1 VSRRAALVTGGSAGI
16 GLAIAEALVAEGYA
30 VTIAARRPDRLE
42 AAAEALRAA
51 GGAVRAVAANVAKAD
66 DIDRLIDEHRRAF
79 GRTDVLVNNAG
90 LGLSNAIEHAS
101 TEKLDL
107 QLDVNLRAAYLMLRG
122 CIPMLRDAGAE
133 HGKALVVNVSSIFGR
148 LPQPHVA
155 AYAATKAGLI
165 ALSHSA
171 HGELSTAGIQVTA
184 LCPAWVDTPGT
195 DWVTGVEKAAMIR
208 ASDVAEA
215 VRFLLRTSP
224 QCIVPD
230 LTMVGPGT
238 NLFAPGGG
246 AG

>member
-1 VSRRAALVTGGSAGI
+1 MTRRAALITGASAGI
-16 GLAIAEALVAEGYA
+16 GLAIAEALVADGYG
-30 VTIAARRPDRLE
+30 VTIAARNADRLE
-42 AAAEALRAA
+42 AAAGELAA
-51 GGAVRAVAANVAKAD
+51 GGGDVLAVTANVAKAE
-66 DIDRLIDEHRRAF
+66 DIDRLIDEHRARF

-90 LGLSNAIEHAS
+90 LGLSRPIEEES
-101 TEKLDL
+101 TDKLDL
-107 QLDVNLRAAYLMLRG
+107 QLDVNLRAAYLTLRG
-122 CIPMLRDAGAE
+122 CTPMLRDAGAE

-148 LPQPHVA
+148 LPQPYVA
-155 AYAATKAGLI
+155 AYSATKAALI

-171 HGELSTAGIQVTA
+171 HGELSTAGIQVAA

-195 DWVTGVEKAAMIR
+195 DWVKGVEKAAMIR

-238 NLFAPGGG
+238 NLFTLGGG
-246 AG
+246 AA